1 MEELINIQN
10 IISLATALVG
20 SGGILY
26 GYQERRKRK
35 LANKK
40 TEVEILQEFQNIY
53 KVLLADLRKHHQYFE
68 YCNYKKNENE

>member
-10 IISLATALVG
+10 IISFATALVG

-53 KVLLADLRKHHQYFE
+53 KVLLADLRKHHKYFKD
-68 YCNYKKNENE
+68 CKPKKGGNE